1 MAGEEMTVRGIGRRP
16 MAGTNSSG
24 TAGDSAA
31 DSLARLVVNG
41 LVDYYG

>member
-1 MAGEEMTVRGIGRRP
+1 MTVHDVGTRPAAGE
-16 MAGTNSSG
+16 NSSG
-24 TAGDSAA
+24 TAGNSAA

>member
-1 MAGEEMTVRGIGRRP
+1 MTVHDVGTRP
-16 MAGTNSSG
+16 ATGKNASG
-24 TAGDSAA
+24 PAGDSAA